1 MRISGRRLS
10 EHLRLCLPYIGI
22 VSTVWA
28 MRLLA
33 DALGAPLAAVQA
45 ISVTLSV
52 GICLILLVVQI
63 HLRRF
68 GGYGS
73 VFLFSLI
80 LNAWAQ
86 ILICSSV
93 AFAWLT
99 GTSNIYTHARF
110 LMSKTDLPMH
120 IYGQLTFAL
129 GYLTLVA
136 AAAACLILFL
146 LRLPFGTAIGKLA
159 YRMIARYRY
168 RWFGAVDE
176 QKRPRT

>member
-1 MRISGRRLS
+1 MRISGRSLGEHFRLS
-10 EHLRLCLPYIGI
+10 LPYIGI

-28 MRLLA
+28 LRFLT
-33 DALGAPLAAVQA
+33 DALGAPLAAVQV
-45 ISVTLSV
+45 ISVTVSV

-99 GTSNIYTHARF
+99 GTSNIFTVSKF

-136 AAAACLILFL
+136 AAAGCLTLFL
-146 LRLPFGTAIGKLA
+146 LRLVLPQ
-159 YRMIARYRY
+159 R
-168 RWFGAVDE
+168 
-176 QKRPRT
+176 